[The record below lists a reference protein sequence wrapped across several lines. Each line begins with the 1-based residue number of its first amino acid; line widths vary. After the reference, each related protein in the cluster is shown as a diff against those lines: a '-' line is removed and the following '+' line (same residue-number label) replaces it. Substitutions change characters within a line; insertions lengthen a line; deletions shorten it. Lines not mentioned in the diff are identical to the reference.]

1 MESLSD
7 SSVGLPS
14 LFAYGL
20 LILLYLIILKL
31 LLNLLQR
38 LGKERYHKSVVDR
51 EIHATMTN
59 RVETSMHAFDV
70 YDIALIIAKAGIA
83 TIAMAAIIVLL
94 VIKVG
99 VLATAL
105 LIIITV
111 TVLYAVS
118 TWLKSQEKPGTM
130 RAEVRKYIRKTGGVG
145 TVIILS
151 LALVLLLFGMTFIG
165 V

>member
-1 MESLSD
+1 
-7 SSVGLPS
+7 
-14 LFAYGL
+14 
-20 LILLYLIILKL
+20 
-31 LLNLLQR
+31 
-38 LGKERYHKSVVDR
+38 
-51 EIHATMTN
+51 MTN